1 MKVQHCEYC
10 GEDLGGKVDR
20 YNGDPPV
27 TCGKQECERW
37 ARDCMAEQ
45 REDAHRD
52 LDDRMGW

>member
-1 MKVQHCEYC
+1 MKVAHCEYC
-10 GEDLGGKVDR
+10 GDDLGDKVER
-20 YNGDPPV
+20 YHGDPPV
-27 TCGKQECERW
+27 TCGKQDCERW